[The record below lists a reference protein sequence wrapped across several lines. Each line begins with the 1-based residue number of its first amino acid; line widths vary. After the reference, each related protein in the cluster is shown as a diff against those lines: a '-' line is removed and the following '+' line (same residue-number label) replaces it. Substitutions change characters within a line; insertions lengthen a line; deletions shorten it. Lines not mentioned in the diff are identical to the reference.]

1 MMGKTGVSPILNGY
15 RHSNSTVMGNGHR
28 RSGPG
33 REVMIMKKITGR
45 RVSGRLIAAVMAGAL
60 VMAGPAGAQETGMT
74 EDGWEEILPEIVTET
89 TTESAQILA
98 EESLSETGETGEESE
113 EVVTKGLTF
122 AKDYREVFEAL
133 LAAQRYDYPYVL
145 DGDVLDYAVE
155 ETADMSSNAAA
166 TGTASAKAVA
176 ADSGAPDYSTTN
188 LRDENV
194 DEADI
199 VRTDGEYIYILQD
212 SRELAIVKADGADS
226 AYVSITDIL
235 GEDAASYDTTM
246 EAREMFVDGD
256 SLVIILGRSDRRDD
270 EQNWYYSWKDSTVTS
285 TWDISDPSAPAYR
298 GSVTQ
303 DGTYKE
309 ARKRGDIVY
318 TYSTQYVNVYMDT
331 YENSKDK
338 IIPYVNGEKIEP
350 GRICIP
356 DYCTNSAYLIVTSLS
371 TQAPDTVIDSKAMV
385 SGAESIYVTLQS
397 LYVMNQS
404 YNSSQGRTEIIKFS
418 LQDGKITGRAA
429 ARVKGTVNDTFSI
442 DEYDGNLRVLTTYM
456 GSDTGALL
464 EALSDLF
471 GLGYYAD
478 DHWVRHN
485 ALYVL
490 DENLQRRARLGDIA
504 ENEEIRSARYFG
516 DTVYFV
522 TFRNTDPL
530 FTADLS
536 DPDHPKLT
544 GELKVSGFS
553 SYLHPYGDGRL
564 LGIGYEADEMSGSV
578 TGIKL
583 SMFDVSDPANV
594 QEIDRFVIEGVTWC
608 PAIEDYRAI
617 LANGKKNLTGFYCDN
632 RYMAFRFDE
641 TSGFERVLL
650 YDFYEDMLTGKA
662 DHQTMR
668 GLYIGDEMYLA
679 GNGFVV
685 GFDMAAESGF
695 EKNLVLKQ

>member
-1 MMGKTGVSPILNGY
+1 
-15 RHSNSTVMGNGHR
+15 
-28 RSGPG
+28 
-33 REVMIMKKITGR
+33 MKKNGNVRI
-45 RVSGRLIAAVMAGAL
+45 SGRVLPYILAASLTMTGSAWAAGDAQ
-60 VMAGPAGAQETGMT
+60 AGTGA
-74 EDGWEEILPEIVTET
+74 EEILLEGATEI

-98 EESLSETGETGEESE
+98 EELPASNPQDVEEVSPEENKPDAAAETVTESGQDEEESGE
-113 EVVTKGLTF
+113 ILTKGLTF
-122 AKDYREVFEAL
+122 AKDYKEVYDAL
-133 LAAQRYDYPYVL
+133 KAAERYTHPYVL
-145 DGDVLDYAVE
+145 DGGLVDYALE
-155 ETADMSSNAAA
+155 ESADMAAVSA
-166 TGTASAKAVA
+166 TGNMSSAKAA
-176 ADSGAPDYSTTN
+176 TADTAQRGTEDYSTTN

-199 VRTDGEYIYILQD
+199 VRTDGEYIYILED
-212 SRELAIVKADGADS
+212 TRRLTIVKAQGPDS
-226 AYVSITDIL
+226 AYVSSTHIL
-235 GEDAASYDTTM
+235 GEDASFYDTTM

-256 SLVIILGRSDRRDD
+256 TLILILDRSDRV
-270 EQNWYYSWKDSTVTS
+270 ENGEWMNSMYGWKDSTETAV
-285 TWDISDPSAPAYR
+285 WDISDPSAPVCK

-309 ARKRGDIVY
+309 ARKSGDKIYV
-318 TYSTQYVNVYMDT
+318 YSTQYVNIWDGS
-331 YENSKDK
+331 YEEIGEK
-338 IIPYVNGEKIEP
+338 IIPYVNGEKVKPEQ
-350 GRICIP
+350 ICIP
-356 DYCTNSAYLIVTSLS
+356 DYCTNSAYLIAASVSM
-371 TQAPDTVIDSKAMV
+371 QAPDTVVDCKVMV
-385 SGAESIYVTLQS
+385 SGAESIYVSANS

-404 YNSSQGRTEIIKFS
+404 YTSSQGRTEIVKFS
-418 LQDGKITGRAA
+418 LEDGKITGRAA
-429 ARVKGTVNDTFSI
+429 ARVKGNINDTFSI

-456 GSDTGALL
+456 GSDTGAFL

-485 ALYVL
+485 ALYIL
-490 DENLQRRARLGDIA
+490 DENMQRRARLGDIA

-564 LGIGYEADEMSGSV
+564 LGIGYEADEMTGSV
-578 TGIKL
+578 TGLKL
-583 SMFDVSDPANV
+583 SMFDVSDPVNV

-608 PAIEDYRAI
+608 PAIEDYKAI
-617 LANGKKNLTGFYCDN
+617 LANGKKNVIGFYCDN
-632 RYMAFRFDE
+632 RYMTFSFDE
-641 TSGFERVLL
+641 TEGFARMLL

-662 DHQTMR
+662 DYNTMR

-685 GFDMAAESGF
+685 GFDMAGENGF
-695 EKNLVLKQ
+695 EKNLVLKEE